1 MLYKF
6 NNCIFTLFNIG
17 KLPASGTFGSLFT
30 VIVYLFV
37 YNFFSNLLFLFMLCF
52 IFIYSLFFLK
62 TILKNFKND
71 DPKEIVIDEYIGQ
84 SIPLLICDGNL
95 ILILIS
101 FFSFRFFD
109 IFKIFPANYFD
120 KNIKGIIGII
130 GDDIIAGLYCF
141 ILIYFLNIYI

>member
-1 MLYKF
+1 
-6 NNCIFTLFNIG
+6 
-17 KLPASGTFGSLFT
+17 
-30 VIVYLFV
+30 
-37 YNFFSNLLFLFMLCF
+37 MLCF